1 MNSVREISEPSSPV
15 AGPSYHSSP
24 PSPSSIAAIWER
36 RTVRQVDEESVIV
49 EEDSD
54 DQTEI
59 LSDVSSESLEF
70 SSSDSESEN
79 SEDSDGSTLLDTV
92 LKFKKINATLNLEE
106 D

>member
-1 MNSVREISEPSSPV
+1 M
-15 AGPSYHSSP
+15 
-24 PSPSSIAAIWER
+24 
-36 RTVRQVDEESVIV
+36 DEESIIV
-49 EEDSD
+49 EDDSD
-54 DQTEI
+54 DPTEI

-70 SSSDSESEN
+70 SSSDSE

>member
-1 MNSVREISEPSSPV
+1 MTSVREVSEPSSPV
-15 AGPSYHSSP
+15 AEPSYHSSP
-24 PSPSSIAAIWER
+24 PSPSSTAANWET
-36 RTVRQVDEESVIV
+36 RTVRQVDEESIV
-49 EEDSD
+49 VEDESD

-70 SSSDSESEN
+70 SSSESEN
-79 SEDSDGSTLLDTV
+79 EDSDGSTLLDTV